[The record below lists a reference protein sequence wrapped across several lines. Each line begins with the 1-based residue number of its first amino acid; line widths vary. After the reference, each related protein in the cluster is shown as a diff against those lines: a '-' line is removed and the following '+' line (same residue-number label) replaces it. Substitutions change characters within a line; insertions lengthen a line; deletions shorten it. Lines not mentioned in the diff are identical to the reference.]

1 MKKEFYELFDSI
13 SPDASVVDRTEKEI
27 NEMLFEKMNKRA
39 MMRRTV
45 CIALAACLMLAGAA
59 FAAVS
64 VSGIL
69 DRLYP
74 NNEPS
79 QHALETLVVNAAS
92 AQQNGIT
99 VNIDEY
105 LIDQNSL
112 HMGWT
117 VSSQREKDIFY
128 TTNYELVYTS
138 AGDEALAENSI
149 GGQYGGYSSAEA
161 GDATLVHLDKGTPQF
176 SGNMGYG
183 YKSNPSS
190 PIEAKLI
197 VHAYETDYM
206 PVNIDGSNIDLR
218 YTDDPA
224 VAALENAKQI
234 GVDSERMTNIS
245 GYSAYNTALDKLM
258 ADGMDFDTACEAAL
272 TESGVF
278 TEVASI
284 ELTVTIQ
291 PEQAAAPLFTLSGE
305 QRFELSDAT
314 VFLKKLS
321 VGTASTVVEYEVHTK
336 KDFDESNIIGNG
348 VTYILFDQDGN
359 PLNEAYALGMDIQHL
374 EDKAG
379 KHVWHVNQSG
389 NPLPETV
396 TAITFV
402 PTANLARQEGESSNA
417 YFLRM
422 RKQAEDGQCFT
433 VAIR

>member
-1 MKKEFYELFDSI
+1 MKKEFHELFDSI

-27 NEMLFEKMNKRA
+27 NEMLFEKMNKKA

-45 CIALAACLMLAGAA
+45 CIALAACVMLVGVA

-64 VSGIL
+64 ASGIL
-69 DRLYP
+69 DRLFP
-74 NNEPS
+74 NDEPS
-79 QHALETLVVNAAS
+79 RQVLETLVVNAAS

-117 VSSQREKDIFY
+117 VSSQREKDVFY

-138 AGDEALAENSI
+138 ADDEALAEDSI
-149 GGQYGGYSSAEA
+149 GGWYGGYSSAEA
-161 GDATLVHLDKGTPQF
+161 GDSVLVHLDKDNPRF
-176 SGNMGYG
+176 SGFAGFG
-183 YKSNPSS
+183 YKASPSS
-190 PIEAKLI
+190 PVEAKLI
-197 VHAYETDYM
+197 IHAYETDYT
-206 PVNIDGSNIDLR
+206 PVSIDGNNIDLR
-218 YTDDPA
+218 CMDDPA

-245 GYSAYNTALDKLM
+245 GYAAYNAAFDKLM
-258 ADGMDFDTACEAAL
+258 ADGMDFDTVCEAAL

-284 ELTVTIQ
+284 ELIVTIQ
-291 PEQAAAPLFTLSGE
+291 PEQAAAPRFVLGGE

-314 VFLKKLS
+314 VVFKTFS
-321 VGTASTVVEYEVHTK
+321 IDAASTLLEYEVHTE

-359 PLNEAYALGMDIQHL
+359 PLNAAYALGMGIQHL

-422 RKQAEDGQCFT
+422 RKQAEEGQCFT
-433 VAIR
+433 VTIR